1 MALNACRARRSLPIA
16 AALLCVA
23 TLCQGD
29 SLGFADEL
37 PAAVPPR
44 RSAPL
49 PLTVAADADT
59 PVHRIVIPKAVLAKL
74 AGDLPDVGTIG
85 SAFPSRSIV
94 AAFALSAA
102 VACGLV
108 VSRRGRPGRL
118 AATLI
123 FGLVAAGAAG
133 LLPGMLAPEDTAVA
147 DLAFPREKPLPRPA
161 GDRPDS
167 VVLAQGGKVILEIA
181 AGGEEAVVI
190 VVGKPGAK

>member
-1 MALNACRARRSLPIA
+1 MALTVLRARHGLCA
-16 AALLCVA
+16 AVAGLLCCASVA
-23 TLCQGD
+23 
-29 SLGFADEL
+29 SADRL
-37 PAAVPPR
+37 PPDKPLLAPPAQ

-49 PLTVAADADT
+49 PLTVEADADT

-74 AGDLPDVGTIG
+74 AGDLPDAGTIG

>member
-1 MALNACRARRSLPIA
+1 
-16 AALLCVA
+16 
-23 TLCQGD
+23 
-29 SLGFADEL
+29 
-37 PAAVPPR
+37 
-44 RSAPL
+44 
-49 PLTVAADADT
+49 
-59 PVHRIVIPKAVLAKL
+59 
-74 AGDLPDVGTIG
+74 
-85 SAFPSRSIV
+85 V